1 MYTYQKLTKQIFVPL
16 EVRRPQKKRGQHQR
30 TLHTFGVS
38 CSDATHS
45 NKMNTYFRHS
55 KQSIPQELILNG
67 RQLDVQPTDSSE
79 RMQDVAVWKVVGETA

>member
-1 MYTYQKLTKQIFVPL
+1 
-16 EVRRPQKKRGQHQR
+16 
-30 TLHTFGVS
+30 
-38 CSDATHS
+38 
-45 NKMNTYFRHS
+45 MNTYFRHS